1 MSAVRAAGDPAP
13 GADEAVTTLYQVHY
27 CGLVRLAA
35 LLTGDTSAAEEI
47 VQDSFAAMHGAWHRL
62 HEPGAALSYL
72 RRSVVSRSRRV
83 SPLPV
88 PPSAADHAGADNA
101 GKAGEAEQQAVL
113 TAIRA
118 LPHRQREVL
127 VLRYYLDL
135 PDGEIA
141 AATGLRMAAVG
152 DLAGRAL
159 AALRGGRP

>member
-1 MSAVRAAGDPAP
+1 MSAVMAGGDPAP
-13 GADEAVTTLYQVHY
+13 GADEAVTTLYQAHY

-35 LLTGDTSAAEEI
+35 LLTGGTAAAEEI

-72 RRSVVSRSRRV
+72 RRSVVSRTRRV

-88 PPSAADHAGADNA
+88 PPSAPDNA
-101 GKAGEAEQQAVL
+101 DMAGEAQQQAVL

-118 LPHRQREVL
+118 LPRRQREVL
-127 VLRYYLDL
+127 VLRYYLDM

-141 AATGLRMAAVG
+141 AATGLRAA
-152 DLAGRAL
+152 
-159 AALRGGRP
+159 

>member
-1 MSAVRAAGDPAP
+1 MSAVRAADPAP
-13 GADEAVTTLYQVHY
+13 GADEAVTTLYKSHY

-35 LLTGDTSAAEEI
+35 LLTGDTAAAEEI

-62 HEPGAALSYL
+62 HESGAALSYL
-72 RRSVVSRSRRV
+72 RRSVVNRSRRV

-88 PPSAADHAGADNA
+88 PPSAADNA
-101 GKAGEAEQQAVL
+101 GMAGEAEQQAVL

-141 AATGLRMAAVG
+141 AATGLRTAAVG

-159 AALRGGRP
+159 AALRGGRR

>member
-13 GADEAVTTLYQVHY
+13 GADEAVTALYQAQY

-35 LLTGDTSAAEEI
+35 LLTGDTSAAEAV
-47 VQDSFAAMHGAWHRL
+47 VQDAFAAMHGAWHRL
-62 HEPGAALSYL
+62 GEPGAALGYL
-72 RRSVVSRSRRV
+72 RRSVVSRSRRI

-88 PPSAADHAGADNA
+88 PPVPADNA
-101 GKAGEAEQQAVL
+101 GMGGEAEQQAVL

-118 LPHRQREVL
+118 LPQRQREVL

-141 AATGLRMAAVG
+141 LATGLRAVAVG

-159 AALRGGRP
+159 AVLRGGRP